1 MPQSELEIIATNGTN
16 ATQRRCLA
24 WTCVLLLIGLALTGW
39 MVHEVRKAIRADVQ
53 SQFDRQVDQI
63 KKNVQAQFER
73 PLFVMKAGQALF
85 QSNASVALAEFHTFA
100 QAVIKTDQWSGIRG
114 VGFIERANST
124 GPYKVKFFESLNNQ
138 HVALDFYA
146 SSDVVVAQ
154 AIERAVAS
162 AAPTLSARVNFGTD
176 KQSSPGFIYLLPV
189 FQRASPIDTLAQR
202 QASVIGLMYSEIVI
216 DGLLASTAASTRGL
230 VNFEILDEAGEPG
243 LPPLFD
249 TRHTSIAGP
258 GAVQPN
264 ILGFEKS
271 DAINIGGRTITLHT
285 IGGPNLEVYVNRI
298 TPWLLG
304 AGGTILSFFFAFTY
318 WTLVRGQSRA
328 VAQANAMTTHLQH
341 ERAQLEQ
348 SEKSLRDS
356 EAFLTR
362 AGLIAGMGS
371 WQVELANG
379 DITWSEQTCLIHEVP
394 AGYKPTLSQA
404 LSFYPSE
411 ARHTIRN
418 AIESATQNG
427 QSWDMELPLITATG
441 RHIWVRSAG
450 EVDRQNGK
458 LVRLVGIIR
467 DVTARRKLEEEIRRK
482 NEFMT
487 TILAHI
493 PVGLSAVDS
502 NMNVVADNPL
512 FRALLNLPDSLFA
525 GPVTTFE
532 DIIRFNAERGEYGD
546 GDAKAMIKSIV
557 ERAGHVKPHRFE
569 RQRANGITLEV
580 RGAPMPDGG
589 FVTTYADISERKKAE
604 ELINQ
609 KEQLLRGA
617 IDAIDE
623 AFILFDADDRMVY
636 CNEKT
641 RLLFPLSANVI
652 LPDVTYEDVIRT
664 GAERGEYAKAVGRV
678 EPWISRAMA
687 VHREGNTTHIHQ
699 LGNGRWLR
707 SVHRRLPDGHTVG
720 FHVDITNLKN
730 ASVIAEEASRAKSQ
744 FLANMSHEIR
754 TPMNAILGML
764 RLLQSTAL
772 TPRQLDYA
780 GKADGATQSLLW
792 LINQILDF
800 SKVESGK
807 LTLDRHAFE
816 LEQIM
821 SNLSVILSANIGA
834 RPVDIMFDIDPSIPR
849 TLIGDSM
856 RLQQV
861 LINLGGNAIKFTSQG
876 DVLIRIRIA
885 QQIGQQIVLHVAVRD
900 SGIGISPENQA
911 HIFDGFSQAEASTT
925 RRFGG
930 TGLGLSI
937 CKRLV
942 ELMGGQLLLDSELG
956 TGSTFY
962 FEIPLAVAVQQAA
975 AVQEQEQS
983 DTPPLRTLLVAGNL
997 DSLTIVQRMMQALGW
1012 QVDAC
1017 IGGEE
1022 ALALTQS
1029 QMNGDQFPY
1038 NTILVDGQLP
1048 GIDGWQTAMRLQQ
1061 LRANATD
1068 PIILMLSA
1076 QGLDILTKRKQDAQF
1091 APIGFVVK
1099 PITASM
1105 LQQAVAGARA
1115 EQGRTAHT
1123 PLMPHL
1129 KHRPLTG
1136 LRLLLVEDNLINQ
1149 QVAQELLN
1157 AEGAVVTI
1165 AENGQLGVD
1174 AVANARIPFDAVL
1187 MDLQMPV
1194 MDGLQATRAIRTE
1207 LGEISLPII
1216 AMTANAMDAD
1226 RKTCLTAGMND
1237 YIGKPFDL
1245 AQLVSIL
1252 LRQTGR
1258 DQQHQLR
1265 RLPVHA
1271 VRGQNAILDIDRAL
1285 ERLNGNRD
1293 LYARILQSFLTDISD
1308 ASGQLRRLLDT
1319 QQVAQA
1325 GRLLHTLKGTSATVG
1340 AAQLAAVL
1348 ASAESALNV
1357 ANGQLEIEQLL
1368 ADVEA
1373 ALPQARGAIEEM
1385 LQHQI
1390 QADEAVTSHVT
1401 LPHPDDKQHLFESL
1415 QKLAFLLESSNM
1427 DALTLHAGLKRTS
1440 EDLSNEQWH
1449 QLDQAIAVLDFSQ
1462 AQQHCRKMITTLEAL
1477 LL

>member
-1 MPQSELEIIATNGTN
+1 MSQSELEIFSTNGSK
-16 ATQRRCLA
+16 AVQRRPLVWACI
-24 WTCVLLLIGLALTGW
+24 LLLIGLTLTSW
-39 MVHEVRKAIRADVQ
+39 MVHEVREAIRADVQ
-53 SQFDRQVDQI
+53 SQFDRQVDNI
-63 KKNVQAQFER
+63 KKDVQAQFER
-73 PLFVMKAGQALF
+73 PLFLMKAGQALF
-85 QSNASVALAEFHTFA
+85 QSSASVTPAEFHTFA
-100 QAVIKTDQWSGIRG
+100 QTVIKTDQWSGIRG
-114 VGFIERANST
+114 LGFIERANGT
-124 GPYKVKFFESLNNQ
+124 GPYKVKFFDSLNKQ
-138 HVALDFYA
+138 HAALDFNA
-146 SSDVVVAQ
+146 STNVLVAQ

-162 AAPTLSARVNFGTD
+162 AAPTLSARVNFSAD
-176 KQSSPGFIYLLPV
+176 KLGSPGFVYLLPV
-189 FQRASPIDTLAQR
+189 YQHASPIDTLAQR
-202 QASVIGLMYSEIVI
+202 QASVIGLMYSEIVV
-216 DGLLASTAASTRGL
+216 DGLLASTAASTRGV
-230 VNFEILDEAGEPG
+230 VNFEILDGAGEPG

-249 TRHTSIAGP
+249 TRRTSTAVP
-258 GAVQPN
+258 GTESAEQMN
-264 ILGFEKS
+264 IHGFENS
-271 DAINIGGRTITLHT
+271 HAITVGGRTITLHT
-285 IGGPNLEVYVNRI
+285 VCGPNLEAYVNQT

-304 AGGTILSFFFAFTY
+304 AGGTILSFFLAFTY
-318 WTLVRGQSRA
+318 WTLARGQSRA

-341 ERAQLEQ
+341 ERVQLEQ
-348 SEKSLRDS
+348 SEKRLRDS

-411 ARHTIRN
+411 ARPAIRN
-418 AIESATQNG
+418 AIDSATKNG
-427 QSWDMELPLITATG
+427 QPWDMELPLITATG
-441 RHIWVRSAG
+441 RRIWVRSAG

-467 DVTARRKLEEEIRRK
+467 DVTARRKLEEEIRQK
-482 NEFMT
+482 NEFTT
-487 TILAHI
+487 TILANI

-502 NMNVVADNPL
+502 HMNVVADNPL
-512 FRALLNLPDSLFA
+512 FRTLLDLPDSLFA

-546 GDAKAMIKSIV
+546 GDAQALIKSIV
-557 ERAGHVKPHRFE
+557 ERARHVKPHRFE

-652 LPDVTYEDVIRT
+652 VPDVTYEEVIRT

-678 EPWISRAMA
+678 EPWVAKAMA

-699 LGNGRWLR
+699 LGDGRWLR
-707 SVHRRLPDGHTVG
+707 SVHRRLADGHTVG

-764 RLLQSTAL
+764 RLLQSTPL
-772 TPRQLDYA
+772 TARQLDYA
-780 GKADGATQSLLW
+780 GKAEGATQSLLW

-807 LTLDRHAFE
+807 LTLDLHPFG

-834 RPVDIMFDIDPSIPR
+834 KPVEIMFDIDPSIPR

-885 QQIGQQIVLHVAVRD
+885 QQIGQQVVLHVAVRD

-962 FEIPLAVAVQQAA
+962 FEIPLTVAEQQAA
-975 AVQEQEQS
+975 GVQEQE
-983 DTPPLRTLLVAGNL
+983 PLR
-997 DSLTIVQRMMQALGW
+997 
-1012 QVDAC
+1012 
-1017 IGGEE
+1017 
-1022 ALALTQS
+1022 
-1029 QMNGDQFPY
+1029 
-1038 NTILVDGQLP
+1038 
-1048 GIDGWQTAMRLQQ
+1048 
-1061 LRANATD
+1061 
-1068 PIILMLSA
+1068 
-1076 QGLDILTKRKQDAQF
+1076 
-1091 APIGFVVK
+1091 
-1099 PITASM
+1099 
-1105 LQQAVAGARA
+1105 
-1115 EQGRTAHT
+1115 
-1123 PLMPHL
+1123 
-1129 KHRPLTG
+1129 
-1136 LRLLLVEDNLINQ
+1136 
-1149 QVAQELLN
+1149 
-1157 AEGAVVTI
+1157 
-1165 AENGQLGVD
+1165 
-1174 AVANARIPFDAVL
+1174 
-1187 MDLQMPV
+1187 
-1194 MDGLQATRAIRTE
+1194 
-1207 LGEISLPII
+1207 
-1216 AMTANAMDAD
+1216 
-1226 RKTCLTAGMND
+1226 
-1237 YIGKPFDL
+1237 
-1245 AQLVSIL
+1245 
-1252 LRQTGR
+1252 
-1258 DQQHQLR
+1258 
-1265 RLPVHA
+1265 
-1271 VRGQNAILDIDRAL
+1271 L
-1285 ERLNGNRD
+1285 E
-1293 LYARILQSFLTDISD
+1293 
-1308 ASGQLRRLLDT
+1308 
-1319 QQVAQA
+1319 V
-1325 GRLLHTLKGTSATVG
+1325 
-1340 AAQLAAVL
+1340 
-1348 ASAESALNV
+1348 
-1357 ANGQLEIEQLL
+1357 
-1368 ADVEA
+1368 
-1373 ALPQARGAIEEM
+1373 
-1385 LQHQI
+1385 
-1390 QADEAVTSHVT
+1390 
-1401 LPHPDDKQHLFESL
+1401 
-1415 QKLAFLLESSNM
+1415 
-1427 DALTLHAGLKRTS
+1427 
-1440 EDLSNEQWH
+1440 
-1449 QLDQAIAVLDFSQ
+1449 
-1462 AQQHCRKMITTLEAL
+1462 C
-1477 LL
+1477 